1 MFFPYIYGLTVTLTS
16 GSVSFILLG
25 ISLISSFMA
34 RTKNKPVLKRSVA
47 SSGYS
52 LKNIFLKKRNHKY
65 VNRHDA
71 VSPLSQ
77 TVMWFEK
84 YWLDNRFGFQPFS
97 FDELFKSCDKTKFPW
112 FCRNHILR
120 DSVHSV
126 WKYTRRLKSYTR
138 YFYDSLI
145 GPNRKFDIHFDA
157 VRGKVLKTRC
167 AMTFS
172 ELSAEVVGFVDN
184 MDYDTGEVFSS
195 VGYDSL
201 YTNLAGRSTEYVI
214 PLFGIMKFVAHQC
227 RSPMRISR
235 KPVYR
240 RVMGSRYRC
249 IQMLIERS
257 ATDRVFSAGS
267 DVVMDYCYKDDKLPF
282 SCCCANCVVNLVDA

>member
-1 MFFPYIYGLTVTLTS
+1 
-16 GSVSFILLG
+16 
-25 ISLISSFMA
+25 MA
-34 RTKNKPVLKRSVA
+34 RTKNKPVLMRS
-47 SSGYS
+47 STSNHYS
-52 LKNIFLKKRNHKY
+52 LRNAFLPKKNN
-65 VNRHDA
+65 VC
-71 VSPLSQ
+71 VSRYGSLSALSQ
-77 TVMWFEK
+77 TFIWFEK

-97 FDELFKSCDKTKFPW
+97 FDELFRTCDKDKFPW
-112 FCRNHILR
+112 FCRHHILY
-120 DSVHSV
+120 DSRSSV
-126 WKYTRRLKSYTR
+126 WRYTRQLKSNTR

-240 RVMGSRYRC
+240 RVLGSRYRC

-257 ATDRVFSAGS
+257 ATDRVFSAGR

-282 SCCCANCVVNLVDA
+282 SCCCANCIINLVDA

>member
-1 MFFPYIYGLTVTLTS
+1 MS
-16 GSVSFILLG
+16 
-25 ISLISSFMA
+25 
-34 RTKNKPVLKRSVA
+34 K
-47 SSGYS
+47 
-52 LKNIFLKKRNHKY
+52 
-65 VNRHDA
+65 
-71 VSPLSQ
+71 
-77 TVMWFEK
+77 
-84 YWLDNRFGFQPFS
+84 
-97 FDELFKSCDKTKFPW
+97 
-112 FCRNHILR
+112 
-120 DSVHSV
+120 
-126 WKYTRRLKSYTR
+126 LKSYTG
-138 YFYDSLI
+138 YFYDALI
-145 GPNRKFDIHFDA
+145 GPNRKFDIHFDP
-157 VRGKVLKTRC
+157 VRGKVLRTRF

-172 ELSAEVVGFVDN
+172 ELSAEVVGFIDN